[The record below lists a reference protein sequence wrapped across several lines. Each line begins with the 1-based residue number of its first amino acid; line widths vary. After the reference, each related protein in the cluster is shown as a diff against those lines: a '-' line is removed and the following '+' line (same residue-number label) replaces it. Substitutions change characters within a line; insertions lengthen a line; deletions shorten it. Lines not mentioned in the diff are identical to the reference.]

1 MNHLYNL
8 ESNWYYIFE
17 RKANIMLTKKKTE
30 AAAPIAEKAPKA
42 KRTIRT
48 VEERMAEVD
57 RKIQFH
63 QKALEQLE
71 SKKAKIGTRRRQSKL
86 SYAKVFAELKA
97 SGKTPEEI
105 AELLNK

>member
-1 MNHLYNL
+1 MP
-8 ESNWYYIFE
+8 
-17 RKANIMLTKKKTE
+17 AKKKTE

-42 KRTIRT
+42 KRSFRS
-48 VEERMAEVD
+48 VEERVAEID

-71 SKKAKIGTRRRQSKL
+71 SKKAKIGTGRRQHKL
-86 SYAKVFAELKA
+86 TYAKVFAELKA

>member
-1 MNHLYNL
+1 MP
-8 ESNWYYIFE
+8 
-17 RKANIMLTKKKTE
+17 AKKKTE

-42 KRTIRT
+42 KRTFRT
-48 VEERMAEVD
+48 AEERIAEVD

-71 SKKAKIGTRRRQSKL
+71 SKKAKIGTGRRQRKL
-86 SYAKVFAELKA
+86 TYAKVFAELKA

-105 AELLNK
+105 SELLNK

>member
-1 MNHLYNL
+1 MP
-8 ESNWYYIFE
+8 
-17 RKANIMLTKKKTE
+17 AKKKTE

-42 KRTIRT
+42 KRTFRT
-48 VEERMAEVD
+48 AEERIAEVN

-71 SKKAKIGTRRRQSKL
+71 SKKAKIGTGHRQHKL
-86 SYAKVFAELKA
+86 TYAKVFAELKA

-105 AELLNK
+105 AEFLNK

>member
-1 MNHLYNL
+1 MP
-8 ESNWYYIFE
+8 S
-17 RKANIMLTKKKTE
+17 KKKSEVVASTTSE
-30 AAAPIAEKAPKA
+30 KA
-42 KRTIRT
+42 KRTFRT
-48 VEERMAEVD
+48 AEERIAEVD

-71 SKKAKIGTRRRQSKL
+71 SKKAKIGTGRRQRKL
-86 SYAKVFAELKA
+86 TYAKVFAELKA